1 MNKSS
6 GIRVLALAALLFAA
20 SGPML
25 VARPQMGRSG
35 SSQTPPPG
43 VPTAGQLSPQPASG
57 DAAQVIYVRHMI
69 DFQLIK
75 RFKQVQQ
82 DTGKLLELSRQ
93 LEDSTAKATAA
104 NSSDAQHQAAQIEKL
119 AKSINQN
126 TRD

>member
-1 MNKSS
+1 MKKSL
-6 GIRVLALAALLFAA
+6 GIRVLALAASTFVA

-25 VARPQMGRSG
+25 VAGPQMGRSSP
-35 SSQTPPPG
+35 SSQTSPG

-75 RFKQVQQ
+75 RFKEVQQ
-82 DTGKLLELSRQ
+82 DTSKLVELTKQ
-93 LEDSTAKATAA
+93 LEDSTAKLTAA
-104 NSSDAQHQAAQIEKL
+104 NSADAQRQAAQIEKL